1 MSDAQLGFGSRFF
14 MKATAAATTM
24 TKLAEV
30 TSVSLPNE
38 QVAEVE
44 VTHYES
50 PGRTREY
57 IAGLNDAGE
66 LTIGI
71 NYLPGSDTDDM
82 IVAAKA
88 DGLVRTM
95 RITVPGGSANGQFF
109 TFPGFVRGY
118 ERGVPLDDK
127 MTATITI
134 RIAGAVVQ
142 ADGTATPATI

>member
-1 MSDAQLGFGSRFF
+1 MSDAKLGYGSRFF
-14 MKATAAATTM
+14 MKKLANSTVL
-24 TKLAEV
+24 TKCAEV
-30 TSVSLPNE
+30 TGVSLPNE

-44 VTHYES
+44 VTHFES

-66 LTIGI
+66 ITIGM

-88 DGLVRTM
+88 DGAVRTM
-95 RITVPGGSANGQFF
+95 RVTVPDGTENGQFF

-118 ERGVPLDDK
+118 ERDVPIDDK
-127 MTATITI
+127 MTAQVTI
-134 RIAGAVVQ
+134 RIAGSVVQ
-142 ADGTATPATI
+142 SDGTATPATV